1 MEARRIIGIEA
12 DLAEE
17 TEESVEDPEPE
28 AAAGNDN
35 NDNLRSR
42 QRYNGL
48 SLCKLNTKSYLN
60 SIQTDNSF
68 NVQHMYCCRKTEQLL
83 KLIN

>member
-28 AAAGNDN
+28 AAAGNVN

-42 QRYNGL
+42 QRYNAL
-48 SLCKLNTKSYLN
+48 SLCKLKSP
-60 SIQTDNSF
+60 I
-68 NVQHMYCCRKTEQLL
+68 
-83 KLIN
+83 